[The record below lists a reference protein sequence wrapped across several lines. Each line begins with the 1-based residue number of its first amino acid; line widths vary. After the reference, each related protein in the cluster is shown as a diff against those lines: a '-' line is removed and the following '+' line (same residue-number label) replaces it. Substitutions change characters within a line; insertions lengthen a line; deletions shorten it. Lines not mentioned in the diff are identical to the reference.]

1 MRRIA
6 DWASR
11 AVREDTAAVRYVD
24 MVTCP
29 ACGQENPEGFR
40 LCGMCGAPLVAAA
53 APAREERKVVTI
65 VFTDL
70 VGSTA
75 RAEDLDPEDVR
86 ATLSAYYAQLR
97 AELERYGGTVE
108 KFIGDAVMAVF
119 GAPIAHEDDAER
131 AVRAALAIRDS
142 IGEELQ
148 IRTAVN
154 TGEALVALGAKPGE
168 GDAMVAGDVVNTAAR
183 LQSAAPVNGI
193 LVGEGTYRATR
204 HVIDYNDAS
213 PVEAKGKSEPVKV
226 WEAVA
231 ARSLLG
237 SDVEEKR
244 RTPLVGR
251 QRERS
256 LLADALE
263 RARTEQSV
271 QLVTLVG
278 VPGIGKSR
286 LVVELFQIIEAD
298 PDIISWRQGRS
309 LPYGERVSFWAL
321 GEIVK
326 AHAGILESDDAATA
340 EERLAAM
347 VDTLSEDEQERD
359 WLARHTR
366 PLLGLEGA
374 ERTEREEAFAAWRR
388 LLEAAAEQRP
398 LVLVFE
404 DLHWADDGLLDFV
417 DHLADW
423 ATTVPMLI
431 LGTARPELLDR
442 RPGWGGGKRNAFT
455 RSIGALSDEETAVLL
470 QRLLDRAVL
479 DADAQQAVLQRAE
492 GNPLYAEEYARMLA
506 EHEGGDLRLPE
517 TVQGLIAARIDGLAP
532 EEKALLQDASVIGKV
547 FWPGALPSAD
557 DRILHALER
566 KEFVRRD
573 RRSSIAGETQYAFLH
588 ALVRD
593 VAYGQIPRAERAE
606 KHRRAAEWLASLAGD
621 RSEDHAEMLAHHY
634 HEALS
639 LAEAA
644 GIDGS
649 SMREPARKAFAQA
662 AERAYG
668 LNAYLAAIQL
678 GNEALALTPE
688 DAPERAPLQL
698 LVAYAT
704 WPIGR
709 DDPRLLESAR
719 DGFLAQ
725 GDEGHAAEASGLLSR
740 ILFQRGE
747 TEASRRAGAHAV
759 ELARRAP
766 PSPATGRAL
775 AQQARALEIMDREY
789 EASLPLAREALEI
802 ANQLGDVSL
811 ASHALNT
818 IGLARIDLGDAGGIA
833 ELEQAVTI
841 AEEGGHLSAAGPAL
855 NNLASCLSV
864 VGRLADADATLART
878 RTFVERHGHTAGLVW
893 NDGEQ
898 VEVADLLGDLDRVFE
913 WAERYFSHP
922 EAEQLYQA
930 RGVWALRAR
939 AALARGQMEHAVADA
954 ERALA
959 RLRETGYDSQVTGA
973 VLSTAS
979 RCLRA
984 AGRIEEAEALL
995 GETLSQ
1001 LGKIVEHGT
1010 WDLPLQ
1016 LVELDRAD
1024 EYLLASENLAGHL
1037 WLAAG
1042 RASASGDLAGGSE
1055 IYGRI
1060 GARFPEAW
1068 AGLLAAERGDPSRL
1082 DTALVYFEEQRATP
1096 YAQRCRA
1103 LLQASA

>member
-1 MRRIA
+1 
-6 DWASR
+6 
-11 AVREDTAAVRYVD
+11 

-40 LCGMCGAPLVAAA
+40 LCGMCGAALVPAA
-53 APAREERKVVTI
+53 APPREERKVVTI
-65 VFTDL
+65 LFTDL

-75 RAEDLDPEDVR
+75 RAEGLDPEDVS

-97 AELERYGGTVE
+97 AELERFGGTVE

-119 GAPIAHEDDAER
+119 GAPVSHEDDAER
-131 AVRAALAIRDS
+131 AVRAALAIRES

-204 HVIDYNDAS
+204 HAIDYREAP

-226 WEAVA
+226 WEAVT
-231 ARSLLG
+231 ARSRYG
-237 SDVEEKR
+237 SDVEQKL

-251 QRERS
+251 ERERD
-256 LLADALE
+256 LLADALT
-263 RARTEQSV
+263 RARSEQSA

-286 LVVELFQIIEAD
+286 LVAELFQIIEAE
-298 PDIISWRQGRS
+298 PDLTSWRQGRS

-340 EERLAAM
+340 EEKLDAM
-347 VDTLSEDEQERD
+347 VDTLVEDERERE

-366 PLLGLEGA
+366 PLVGLEGA

-423 ATTVPMLI
+423 ATTVPLLI

-455 RSIGALSDEETAVLL
+455 LSIGALSDDETAVLL

-506 EHEGGDLRLPE
+506 ERDGEDLALPE

-547 FWPGALPSAD
+547 FWPGALPGTD
-557 DRILHALER
+557 DRTLLALER
-566 KEFVRRD
+566 KEFIRRD
-573 RRSSIAGETQYAFLH
+573 RRSSIAGETQYVFLH

-606 KHRRAAEWLASLAGD
+606 KHRRAAEWLSSLAGD
-621 RSEDHAEMLAHHY
+621 RAEDHAEMLAHHY

-644 GIDGS
+644 GLGTAAL
-649 SMREPARKAFAQA
+649 REPARQAFADGAQ
-662 AERAYG
+662 RALSLG
-668 LNAYLAAIQL
+668 AGTTAHELAL
-678 GNEALALTPE
+678 EALALTE
-688 DAPERAPLQL
+688 ENDPERPALQL
-698 LVAYAT
+698 LAGYA
-704 WPIGR
+704 GLVMGS
-709 DDPRLLESAR
+709 DDLPALLEPAIELFVANGNPGS
-719 DGFLAQ
+719 
-725 GDEGHAAEASGLLSR
+725 AAEAATLLGTDYFYRGDITKVREVRDRGL
-740 ILFQRGE
+740 
-747 TEASRRAGAHAV
+747 
-759 ELARRAP
+759 ELARSAP
-766 PSPATGRAL
+766 PSRAV
-775 AQQARALEIMDREY
+775 ARAMASVSRSKHLLDSDSASALE
-789 EASLPLAREALEI
+789 LAREAFTIAEEI
-802 ANQLGDVSL
+802 GDDQS
-811 ASHALNT
+811 AAIALNT
-818 IGLARIDLGDAGGIA
+818 IGLARVRTGDHDGVEDLERSVDRA
-833 ELEQAVTI
+833 ERSGSVF
-841 AEEGGHLSAAGPAL
+841 HHHSAL
-855 NNLASCLSV
+855 NNLANVLWS
-864 VGRLADADATLART
+864 VGRLDEGSSRIQEARALCERYGFASALA
-878 RTFVERHGHTAGLVW
+878 W
-893 NDGEQ
+893 NDAEL
-898 VEVADLLGDLDRVFE
+898 VYDSYFHGDL
-913 WAERYFSHP
+913 ERALDAAATFLANEDFTVGY
-922 EAEQLYQA
+922 QLRPVLA
-930 RGVWALRAR
+930 TRAR
-939 AALARGQMEHAVADA
+939 VLLAQGRIDDAVADA

-959 RLRETGYDSQVTGA
+959 GAREAGLDAQVAPLLLTVAALVARATGRDQ
-973 VLSTAS
+973 
-979 RCLRA
+979 
-984 AGRIEEAEALL
+984 EADALL
-995 GETLSQ
+995 GEVLTFAPDPLAFN
-1001 LGKIVEHGT
+1001 
-1010 WDLPLQ
+1010 LPLH
-1016 LVELDRAD
+1016 LVELGRGEDYLAWTDGIPDR
-1024 EYLLASENLAGHL
+1024 L
-1037 WLAAG
+1037 WYRAARAAAAG
-1042 RASASGDLAGGSE
+1042 ELMRASE
-1055 IYGRI
+1055 IYGSF

-1068 AGLLAAERGDPSRL
+1068 SALLAAERGDTSRL
-1082 DTALVYFEEQRATP
+1082 DAALAYFEEQHATP
-1096 YAQRCRA
+1096 YVARCRA

>member
-1 MRRIA
+1 
-6 DWASR
+6 
-11 AVREDTAAVRYVD
+11 
-24 MVTCP
+24 
-29 ACGQENPEGFR
+29 
-40 LCGMCGAPLVAAA
+40 
-53 APAREERKVVTI
+53 VTI
-65 VFTDL
+65 LFTDL

-75 RAEDLDPEDVR
+75 RAEGLDPEDVS

-97 AELERYGGTVE
+97 AELERFGGTVE

-119 GAPIAHEDDAER
+119 GAPVAHEDDAER
-131 AVRAALAIRDS
+131 AVRAALAIHDS
-142 IGEELQ
+142 IGEDLQ

-183 LQSAAPVNGI
+183 LQGAAPVNGI

-204 HVIDYNDAS
+204 HVIDYREAE
-213 PVEAKGKSEPVKV
+213 PVEAKGKADPVKV

-231 ARSLLG
+231 ARSRFG
-237 SDVEEKR
+237 SDVEQKL

-251 QRERS
+251 ERERGF
-256 LLADALE
+256 LADALT
-263 RARTEQSV
+263 RARTEESA

-286 LVVELFQIIEAD
+286 LVAELFQIIEAE
-298 PDIISWRQGRS
+298 PDLTNWRQGRS

-326 AHAGILESDDAATA
+326 AHAGILDSDDTAAA
-340 EERLAAM
+340 EEKLVAM
-347 VDTLSEDEQERD
+347 VAALSEDEQEED
-359 WLARHTR
+359 WLARHAR
-366 PLLGLEGA
+366 PLVGLEGA

-404 DLHWADDGLLDFV
+404 DLHWADDGVLDFV

-423 ATTVPMLI
+423 ATTVPLLI
-431 LGTARPELLDR
+431 LCTARPELLDR
-442 RPGWGGGKRNAFT
+442 RPGWGGGKRNALT
-455 RSIGALSDEETAVLL
+455 LSIGALSDEETAVLL

-492 GNPLYAEEYARMLA
+492 GNPLYAEEYARMLD
-506 EHEGGDLRLPE
+506 EHEGGDLALPE

-532 EEKALLQDASVIGKV
+532 EDKALLQDASVIGKV
-547 FWPGALPSAD
+547 FWPGALSGAEE
-557 DRILHALER
+557 RILHGLER

-593 VAYGQIPRAERAE
+593 VAYGQIPRADRAD

-621 RSEDHAEMLAHHY
+621 RAEDHAEMLAHHY
-634 HEALS
+634 HEALTLS
-639 LAEAA
+639 KAA
-644 GIDGS
+644 GLDTTAL
-649 SMREPARKAFAQA
+649 REPARKAFAQA

-668 LNAYLAAIQL
+668 LNAYLAAIEL

-688 DAPERAPLQL
+688 DAPERASLLL

-709 DDPRLLESAR
+709 DDPGLIESAR

-725 GDEGHAAEASGLLSR
+725 GDEGRAAEAAGLLSR
-740 ILFQRGE
+740 ALFSRGD
-747 TEASRRAGAHAV
+747 TEGSRRAGAHAV
-759 ELARRAP
+759 ELARGAP
-766 PSPATGRAL
+766 ASSATGRAL
-775 AQQARALEIMDREY
+775 AQQARALEIMDREF
-789 EASLPLAREALEI
+789 EAALPLAREALEI
-802 ANQLGDVSL
+802 ANKLGDVSL

-833 ELEQAVTI
+833 EIEHAVAI
-841 AEEGGHLSAAGPAL
+841 AEEGGLPSAAGPAL
-855 NNLASCLSV
+855 NNLASCLSI

-898 VEVADLLGDLDRVFE
+898 VEVAGLLGDLDRVFE

-922 EAEQLYQA
+922 EAEDLYQA
-930 RGVWALRAR
+930 RGIWA
-939 AALARGQMEHAVADA
+939 ARGRSFLGRGQVEQAVADA

-959 RLRETGYDSQVTGA
+959 RLRETGHDSQVTGQ
-973 VLSTAS
+973 VLSAAS

-984 AGRIEEAEALL
+984 ATRVEEADALL
-995 GETLSQ
+995 DETLSQ
-1001 LGKIVEHGT
+1001 LPKSVEHNT
-1010 WDLPLQ
+1010 WDIPLH

-1024 EYLLASENLAGHL
+1024 EYLRQSENLVGHL

-1042 RASASGDLAGGSE
+1042 RASASGDLVGGSE

-1068 AGLLAAERGDPSRL
+1068 AALLAAERGDTSRL
-1082 DTALVYFEEQRATP
+1082 EPALAYFEEQRATP
-1096 YAQRCRA
+1096 YVERCRA
-1103 LLQASA
+1103 LMQASA